1 MAKEDEIAYI
11 ERLGPIGREHALNKP
26 WSDVDR
32 GRYLQEIGA
41 LITLLPQPP
50 ARILDLGAGSGWTS
64 CLFAMAG
71 YQVTATD
78 IAPEMVAMQAENAA
92 RYNVKLDGSIV
103 TDFES
108 LPFDN
113 EFDVVVF
120 YDCLHHSDDEFLAL
134 QGAWRAL
141 KPGGICVTL
150 EPGRGHHKTEMSRN
164 AVTHLGVTERD
175 MPPSLIVSSGRRAGF
190 TAHAVHDRP
199 LDPLL
204 ITTGR
209 WPRLSTIANLTK
221 SYVSRSTPIVMTR
234 GHYVVLTK

>member
-64 CLFAMAG
+64 CLFALAG

-108 LPFDN
+108 LAFEN

-120 YDCLHHSDDEFLAL
+120 YDCLHHSDDDIEFVIE
-134 QGAWRAL
+134 G
-141 KPGGICVTL
+141 K
-150 EPGRGHHKTEMSRN
+150 
-164 AVTHLGVTERD
+164 
-175 MPPSLIVSSGRRAGF
+175 
-190 TAHAVHDRP
+190 
-199 LDPLL
+199 
-204 ITTGR
+204 
-209 WPRLSTIANLTK
+209 
-221 SYVSRSTPIVMTR
+221 
-234 GHYVVLTK
+234 